1 MADIRNHLERNLVQA
16 EALGQTARAKA
27 LKARLAELDAA
38 PEVPSMSN
46 TKAELL
52 AAAEL
57 AGVDA
62 DESMT
67 KAQILEALEA
77 AGSEG

>member
-1 MADIRNHLERNLVQA
+1 MSDLRPHLERNLVQA

-27 LKARLAELDAA
+27 LKARLADLDEA
-38 PEVPSMSN
+38 PEAPSMSN

-52 AAAEL
+52 AAADA
-57 AGVDA
+57 AGVDV

-67 KAQILEALEA
+67 KAEIIEALE
-77 AGSEG
+77 G